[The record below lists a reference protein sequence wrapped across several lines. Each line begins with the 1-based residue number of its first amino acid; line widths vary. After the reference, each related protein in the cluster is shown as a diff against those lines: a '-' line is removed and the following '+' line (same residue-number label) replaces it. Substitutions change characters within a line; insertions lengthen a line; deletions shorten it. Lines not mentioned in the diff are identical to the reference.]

1 VHSTGN
7 KILKGAL
14 YGKQNEERCGLKET
28 RGTEKET
35 KCGLKEIKQRPQTEL
50 QMDQKDDKKKKNTQV
65 QIIEMEG
72 GRIVRKNNQDI
83 GLKVKSGRLSLLA
96 RKISVALVW
105 YAQDL
110 RDQEDQDGRWCIPV
124 AGLMRDVKFNSHA
137 YELFRQAMS
146 ELQSVKLSRKHE
158 SGGMTS
164 EVLIP
169 SFTLDNIGHD
179 GNESKAI
186 GQKKRGGELMLWFM
200 LPPLLKNQILD
211 PIQYSKLPLQYL
223 VSFKTI
229 QAFELYQI
237 CRRYMTNPGHLTH
250 REPWQNWWFIMT
262 GEEGGAEIPEYKY
275 AKRNIFNDAVNEIN
289 QISDIEI
296 ELIEHK
302 IGRSTGDIQFKVFQ
316 KQQTHLHMAPQPIDA
331 NLMIRMTRL
340 GVHNTEIERFVMKYS
355 PEEILAAVEM
365 TESRISKTKLEPIES
380 PGAYFSSALT
390 ANWAKAK
397 KAEDLA
403 KAKDTADKKEKL
415 KTKTE
420 AEEEGRAAKAKRYK
434 EVEDAFERA
443 SLDEQERL
451 LFNFVATLAPSNQL
465 KYKKQGLKALGMRSS
480 LIVWLAELGL
490 S

>member
-1 VHSTGN
+1 
-7 KILKGAL
+7 
-14 YGKQNEERCGLKET
+14 
-28 RGTEKET
+28 
-35 KCGLKEIKQRPQTEL
+35 
-50 QMDQKDDKKKKNTQV
+50 MDQKDDKKKKKN
-65 QIIEMEG
+65 QIQIVEVEDN
-72 GRIVRKNNQDI
+72 RIVRKNNSDI

-105 YAQDL
+105 YAQDM
-110 RDQEDQDGRWCIPV
+110 RDQEDRDGRWCIPV
-124 AGLMRDVKFNSHA
+124 ASLMRDVKFNSHA

-179 GNESKAI
+179 GNESKST

-250 REPWQNWWFIMT
+250 RDSWQNWWFILT
-262 GEEGGAEIPEYKY
+262 GEEEGAEIPEYKY
-275 AKRNIFNDAVNEIN
+275 VKRNIFNDAVNEIN
-289 QISDIEI
+289 KISDIEI
-296 ELIEHK
+296 KLIEHK
-302 IGRSTGDIQFKVFQ
+302 VGRSTGDIQFKVFQ
-316 KQQTHLHMAPQPIDA
+316 KQQTSMNMAPQPIDA
-331 NLMIRMTRL
+331 SLMIRMTQL
-340 GVHNTEIERFVMKYS
+340 GVHNTEIERFIMKYTQD
-355 PEEILAAVEM
+355 EILAALEM
-365 TESRISKTKLEPIES
+365 TESRISKTKLEPIDS

-397 KAEDLA
+397 KEEEIAKVKEAAE
-403 KAKDTADKKEKL
+403 KKEKL
-415 KTKTE
+415 KTKTQE
-420 AEEEGRAAKAKRYK
+420 EEEGRAAKAKIYK
-434 EVEDAFERA
+434 AAAEAFETYAPDRK
-443 SLDEQERL
+443 EQMIVE
-451 LFNFVATLAPSNQL
+451 FVSTLAPSNQI
-465 KYKKQGLKALGMRSS
+465 KYKKQGLNSPALKSS
-480 LIVWLAELGL
+480 FSVWLAEKMNTIDGIQK
-490 S
+490 